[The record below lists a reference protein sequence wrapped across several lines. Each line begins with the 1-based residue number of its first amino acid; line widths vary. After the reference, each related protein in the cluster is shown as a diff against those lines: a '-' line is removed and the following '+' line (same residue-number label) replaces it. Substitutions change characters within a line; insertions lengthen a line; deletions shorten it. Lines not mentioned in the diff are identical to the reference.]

1 MSTRSEL
8 SPGFVVEELDDADT
22 EAIDISTQDV
32 DIDDPYT
39 TQLAQRVHSVI
50 RSAWWECPLST
61 RDVAGVLAEAFF
73 QIAKDIRAGREIDV
87 EHLGRF
93 HRMGMQRPWVIYRA
107 APELLEPAGEVPSY
121 LRRQAE

>member
-8 SPGFVVEELDDADT
+8 SPGFVVEELDDGDT
-22 EAIDISTQDV
+22 ERIEVSTQELDV
-32 DIDDPYT
+32 DDPYT

-50 RSAWWECPLST
+50 RSAWWECPIST
-61 RDVAGVLAEAFF
+61 RDVAGVIAETLF
-73 QIAKDIRAGREIDV
+73 QIGKDIRAGREIEV

-93 HRMGMQRPWVIYRA
+93 HRMGMQNPWVIYRA
-107 APELLEPAGEVPSY
+107 APALLEPAGELPSY